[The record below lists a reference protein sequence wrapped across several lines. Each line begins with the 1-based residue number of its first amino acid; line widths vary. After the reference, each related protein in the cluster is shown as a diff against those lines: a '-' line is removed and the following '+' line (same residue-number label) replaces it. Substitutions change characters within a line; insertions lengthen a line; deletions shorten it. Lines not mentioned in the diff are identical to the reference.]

1 VKFNV
6 KLEHKTHGVV
16 DTVVDLPEVG
26 ENDSPHESWE
36 EIVTAAQKNA
46 ASRYVDFES
55 FGNDSKYLD
64 RLEEVGAEFE
74 MVDAL
79 VESDQPNK
87 RWAVYGHYSNNDG
100 GTWNDHVE
108 APTYEI
114 AAFYARKTMAYN
126 EYEGRTGVDQT
137 DFQITMDEIQIF
149 DCYEE
154 PVTKDEA
161 IGELKAA
168 YAAMQNFVDKC
179 DRGEAKSVRTYAA
192 FKALL
197 GGSRLPAEMRS

>member
-1 VKFNV
+1 MKFNV
-6 KLEHKTHGVV
+6 KLEHKTHGIV

-36 EIVTAAQKNA
+36 EIAAAAQKNA
-46 ASRYVDFES
+46 ASRYVNFES

-79 VESDQPNK
+79 VDSDQPDK
-87 RWAVYGHYSNNDG
+87 RWAVFAHYSSSDG
-100 GTWNDHVE
+100 GTWNEHVM

-126 EYEGRTGVDQT
+126 ECGGKIDLM

-154 PVTKDEA
+154 PVTKTEA
-161 IGELKAA
+161 IEELKAA
-168 YAAMQNFVDKC
+168 YKAIQEFVDKC
-179 DRGEAKSVRTYAA
+179 DRGEARSVRTYAA

-197 GGSRLPAEMRS
+197 DGSKLPAEMRA